1 MSRAP
6 RFCRQRGFALLTVL
20 LVSALIA
27 ILAST
32 MQYQHALDI
41 ERSANRLAQSQA
53 LVVGLGLDAWIKKG
67 LAFDQQYNQTDHL
80 GEVWAQP
87 MLPVAFEGGQV
98 GGQLLDL
105 QARFNLNNL
114 QEPNVQRR
122 QRWQNL
128 LEQMVL
134 KQSPSPQSSAWIV
147 PLIDWLDADNEA
159 LPGGAESEVY
169 LLKTP
174 PYRAANAP
182 LVLAQEALLLEGMT
196 PVLFRQLQPGLTTLP
211 QVTPINVNT
220 AVPMV
225 LLGLAPWFDEPLVEA
240 WLAQRASQPAQSVA
254 DFYQFVAS
262 QSGRDGSEIQ
272 TQIPD
277 WMLAV
282 KTDFFML
289 AGRVQFGRAEPLLYA
304 VYHRTAERVTLLQR
318 WIGWDDESR

>member
-1 MSRAP
+1 MSKRRALSA
-6 RFCRQRGFALLTVL
+6 QRGFALLSVL

-41 ERSANRLAQSQA
+41 QRSANRLAQSQA

-67 LAFDQQYNQTDHL
+67 LAFDQQHNQTDHL

-98 GGQLLDL
+98 GGRLLDL

-114 QEPNVQRR
+114 QDSNAQRR

-134 KQSPSPQSSAWIV
+134 KQVPSPHSSAWVV
-147 PLIDWLDADNEA
+147 PLIDWLDADNET
-159 LPGGAESEVY
+159 LSGGAESDVY

-182 LVLAQEALLLEGMT
+182 LVMVDEVQLLEGMT
-196 PVLFRQLQPGLTTLP
+196 PNLFRQLQPGLSALP

-220 AVPMV
+220 AQPMV
-225 LLGLAPWFDEPLVEA
+225 LMGLADWFDEALAQA
-240 WLAQRASQPAQSVA
+240 WLAQRATQPAQSVA
-254 DFYQFVAS
+254 EFYQFLAS
-262 QSGRDGSEIQ
+262 QSGRDGGEIQ

-304 VYHRTAERVTLLQR
+304 VYHRTADGVTLLQR